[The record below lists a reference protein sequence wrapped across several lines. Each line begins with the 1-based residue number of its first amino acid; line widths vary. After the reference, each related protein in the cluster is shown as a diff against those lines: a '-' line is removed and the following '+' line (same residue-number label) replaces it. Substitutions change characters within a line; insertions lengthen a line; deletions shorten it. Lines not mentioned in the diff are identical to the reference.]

1 MVLVKNMLCS
11 KLHYQ
16 NGFNLIIL
24 SFEIH
29 PAWAMQV
36 RFRAK
41 RDHLKDFYLKAR
53 AVIWPWLSCVCHVR
67 SIEPRSTR
75 RCGACR
81 SLFFSLVRPLS
92 LYLFLS
98 LFLFLSLSLSLH
110 LFLFLSFSLSLSL
123 PPSLSPTLYLPLP
136 LPLPLTPPSVCGAS
150 RSRPRP
156 RESTGR
162 GLQGHLAP
170 PP

>member
-98 LFLFLSLSLSLH
+98 LFLFLSLSLSPPPS
-110 LFLFLSFSLSLSL
+110 LSNSLSLS
-123 PPSLSPTLYLPLP
+123 PSPSPSPSLSHFPLCLRSQQESAAAKEIP
-136 LPLPLTPPSVCGAS
+136 RTWATGA
-150 RSRPRP
+150 PRP
-156 RESTGR
+156 
-162 GLQGHLAP
+162 P
-170 PP
+170 PLGPP